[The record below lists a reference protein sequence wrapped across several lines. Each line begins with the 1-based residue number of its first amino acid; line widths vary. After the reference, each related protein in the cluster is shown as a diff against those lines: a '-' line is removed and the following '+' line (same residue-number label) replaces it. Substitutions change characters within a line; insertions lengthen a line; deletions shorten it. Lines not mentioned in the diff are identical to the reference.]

1 MSTDSVPTGGL
12 CRVAVI
18 GAGAVGGY
26 YGGRLAEAGH
36 DVRFLMRRDYHA
48 VRTSGL
54 KVTSPD
60 GDFTLTTPKVTLRS
74 DEIGPVEWVICAL
87 KATSIEDAR
96 ELMQPCMAT
105 NTRILVLMNG
115 LGLEEQFAGWF
126 GPERIFGGLAFTCI
140 NRGEPG
146 HIHHLAYGPVTIGH
160 FQNVPEELESAVAL
174 WAGSKVRVAVASSL
188 RCARWEK
195 LCWNI
200 PFNGLAVAA
209 GGITT
214 ERIVGDTGLR
224 KTARSLM
231 EEVIAAGNA
240 DLAAHY
246 EAARIDQAGI
256 VERMFNLTDTM
267 GDYRPST
274 MIDFVEGRP
283 MEVEAIFA
291 EPLRRAQSLGVA
303 TPQLSLITAL
313 LRVINGGR

>member
-1 MSTDSVPTGGL
+1 
-12 CRVAVI
+12 
-18 GAGAVGGY
+18 
-26 YGGRLAEAGH
+26 
-36 DVRFLMRRDYHA
+36 
-48 VRTSGL
+48 
-54 KVTSPD
+54 
-60 GDFTLTTPKVTLRS
+60 
-74 DEIGPVEWVICAL
+74 
-87 KATSIEDAR
+87 
-96 ELMQPCMAT
+96 
-105 NTRILVLMNG
+105 
-115 LGLEEQFAGWF
+115 
-126 GPERIFGGLAFTCI
+126 
-140 NRGEPG
+140 
-146 HIHHLAYGPVTIGH
+146 
-160 FQNVPEELESAVAL
+160 
-174 WAGSKVRVAVASSL
+174 
-188 RCARWEK
+188 

-240 DLAAHY
+240 DLAAHS

-256 VERMFNLTDTM
+256 VERMFKLTDTM

-313 LRVINGGR
+313 LRVLNGGR